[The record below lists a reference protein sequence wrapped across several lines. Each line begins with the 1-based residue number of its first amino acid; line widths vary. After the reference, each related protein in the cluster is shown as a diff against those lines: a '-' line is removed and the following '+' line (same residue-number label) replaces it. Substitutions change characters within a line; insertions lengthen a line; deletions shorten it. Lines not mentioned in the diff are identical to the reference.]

1 MPLLVLSARE
11 AFQRA
16 KGDHARWPGRTRGQ
30 MGRLRPVADP
40 GFTPSFRFG
49 PKDPVFTIGSCFARN
64 IERQLL
70 IEGYNVALT
79 RFSPPVEADPRV
91 NTDVMLHRYVPQSIA
106 NELAWALTDAPYPE
120 AYFYEEPD
128 GWRDLQLHM
137 GGPPA
142 PLETIR
148 ARRKALTDYMRLA
161 GEARV
166 FVMTVGLAEA
176 WFDRE
181 TGLYLNA
188 APPAWARKLFPHRF
202 EFHLLD
208 HDEILKGLEQVRDL
222 LVRHGRPD
230 LDMLVTVSPV
240 ALATT
245 FTGEDIIVA
254 NAYMKSALRSAIEVF
269 ARSHERVD
277 YFPSYESVTLSDYR
291 RAWQDDQ
298 AHVTDEM
305 IRRNVL
311 RMLEAYGEPTP
322 ERERAL
328 AGLVAYDHLQSAQEA
343 IAWDRRDR
351 ALELY
356 RAAAAAAPEDGQVL
370 LEAGKFMIEAGRWP
384 EALRLLESA
393 LQHGAEVY
401 GGWYWLAR
409 VQYRLRRYREAWAS
423 VEEARLREPKSA
435 PVLNLSADIAAKLG
449 RTHEALALAEEHA
462 SLEPGSDASK
472 ARVARLRRR
481 LRFPILGR
489 IRAWAAAS
497 EAKPAT

>member
-16 KGDHARWPGRTRGQ
+16 KSAHARWPGRTRGQ
-30 MGRLRPVADP
+30 MGRLRPIAEP
-40 GFTPSFRFG
+40 GFSPSFHFG
-49 PKDPVFTIGSCFARN
+49 PKDLVFTIGSCFARN

-70 IEGYNVALT
+70 IEGYDVALT
-79 RFSPPVEADPRV
+79 RFAPPAEADPRV

-106 NELAWALTDAPYPE
+106 NELDWALTGEPYPE
-120 AYFYEEPD
+120 AFFYEEPD

-142 PLETIR
+142 PIETIR
-148 ARRKALTDYMRLA
+148 ARRQALTDFMRLA

-166 FVMTVGLAEA
+166 FIMTVGLAEA

-181 TGLYLNA
+181 VGVYLNA
-188 APPAWARKLFPHRF
+188 SPPAWARKLFPDRF

-208 HDEILKGLEQVRDL
+208 HDEILAGLERVRDL

-230 LDMLVTVSPV
+230 LEMLVTVSPV

-254 NAYMKSALRSAIEVF
+254 NSYMKSALRSAIEVF
-269 ARSHERVD
+269 ARTHEHVD

-291 RAWQDDQ
+291 RAWQEDQ
-298 AHVTDEM
+298 AHVTDEL

-311 RMLEAYGEPTP
+311 RMLESYGEPTP

-328 AGLVAYDHLQSAQEA
+328 AGLPAYDHVQSAREA
-343 IAWDRRDR
+343 LEWDRKDR

-356 RAAAAAAPEDGQVL
+356 RAAAAAAPEDAQIL
-370 LEAGKFMIEAGRWP
+370 LEAGKFLIGEGHWA
-384 EALRLLESA
+384 EALKLLETA
-393 LQHGAEVY
+393 LQHGSEHY
-401 GGWYWLAR
+401 GGWYWVAR
-409 VQYRLRRYREAWAS
+409 AQFRLRRYRQAWAA
-423 VEEARLREPKSA
+423 VEEARKREPKSA
-435 PVLNLSADIAAKLG
+435 PVLNLSADVADKLG
-449 RTHEALALAEEHA
+449 QTKQALELAEEHA
-462 SLEPGSDASK
+462 RLEPGSDASRT
-472 ARVARLRRR
+472 RVDRLRRR
-481 LRFPILGR
+481 LRFSIAGR
-489 IRAWAAAS
+489 IRALAGA
-497 EAKPAT
+497 

>member
-1 MPLLVLSARE
+1 MPLLVISARE

-16 KGDHARWPGRTRGQ
+16 KSEHARWPGRTRGQ
-30 MGRLRPVADP
+30 MGRLRPVAEP
-40 GFTPSFRFG
+40 GFKPSFRFS
-49 PKDPVFTIGSCFARN
+49 PEDLVFTIGSCFARN

-70 IEGYNVALT
+70 VEGYNVALT
-79 RFSPPVEADPRV
+79 RFSPPEEADPRV

-106 NELAWALTDAPYPE
+106 NELAWALTDAPYPD
-120 AYFYEEPD
+120 AFFYEEPD

-142 PLETIR
+142 PIETIR
-148 ARRKALTDYMRLA
+148 ARRTALTDFMRLA
-161 GEARV
+161 GQAKV

-181 TGLYLNA
+181 LGLYLNA
-188 APPAWARKLFPHRF
+188 SPPAWARKLFPDRF

-208 HDEILKGLEQVRDL
+208 HDEVLQGLEQVRDL
-222 LVRHGRPD
+222 LVRHGQPD
-230 LDMLVTVSPV
+230 LRMLVTVSPV

-254 NAYMKSALRSAIEVF
+254 NSYMKSALRSATEVF
-269 ARSHERVD
+269 ARRHEGVD
-277 YFPSYESVTLSDYR
+277 YFPSYESVMLTDYR

-328 AGLVAYDHLQSAQEA
+328 AGLVAYDQVQSAREA
-343 IAWDRRDR
+343 VAWERRDR

-356 RAAAAAAPEDGQVL
+356 RSAAAAAPEDGQIL
-370 LEAGKFMIEAGRWP
+370 LEAGKFMIEEGRWT
-384 EALRLLESA
+384 EALGLLEAAIRQGSE
-393 LQHGAEVY
+393 HY

-409 VQYRLRRYREAWAS
+409 VQYRLRRYGAAWTSA
-423 VEEARLREPKSA
+423 EEARRCEPRSA
-435 PVLNLSADIAAKLG
+435 PVLNLCADVAAKLG
-449 RTHEALALAEEHA
+449 RTKQALELAEQHA
-462 SLEPGSDASK
+462 SLEPGSKLSK
-472 ARVARLRRR
+472 SRVERLRRR
-481 LRFPILGR
+481 LRFPIWGR
-489 IRAWAAAS
+489 IRAWLAAS
-497 EAKPAT
+497 EAKAAT